1 MPNKILK
8 SACAAVIAALLALPA
23 YSQTEEGVDLT
34 QLFARQTE
42 ALADTPDLE
51 VFSGTAAAA
60 PQIPGLV
67 AYADQK
73 PREAGDIET
82 FSTFNVVR
90 NAHENTKAR
99 LTKIGKHCLIYVEQG
114 RNVNSQTIARIA
126 AAFDG
131 KIYAE
136 CRSMFGNER
145 SPGID
150 GEAKITLLLLDVRD
164 FYSPEKGVKGFT
176 AGYFNAGDCYSRSKF
191 PNSNQREMLYL
202 DIYPGDPASDKFLS
216 VLAHEFQHMIHW
228 SADPKEFTW
237 VNESLSQL
245 APFLCGYG
253 HPSQVEAYM
262 RSPDNNMLAW
272 SDDNMLANYGQVYFW
287 AQYISTRIAST
298 DERRRAFIRRM
309 VSQKSQ
315 GLSGL
320 NAAIDKQ
327 GIKNNVRNL
336 FRSFCVANYLNDDRI
351 ARGAYSYENS
361 LSRFALKPEIKVDG
375 APYEGKGHVK
385 CWSAKA
391 IQINPSA
398 FSGADAR
405 FAFAGQK
412 VSAAGYANAFDVAVV
427 AYSADGQA
435 EPAVSWLN
443 VKDYK
448 AMDVIRI
455 SEKHN
460 RLMMVV
466 VNRGPEAMK
475 AEQAFAKNAAPA
487 AFSFRVS
494 KVGAAASAAPRVAS
508 RSTGNSSNGTA
519 RRTDRSRARSILEEI
534 VSSVNIEES
543 AGIILGE
550 NDENKKSAA
559 EIEYDF
565 AFQKVAKGE
574 AELFDAIKEALT
586 AGEAEL
592 VVDFAVYYNGQT
604 DEGKMKLQIIKNR
617 IRDML
622 KFEEMQGNAKAAELL
637 TLIER

>member
-1 MPNKILK
+1 MKSGLK
-8 SACAAVIAALLALPA
+8 SIATSIAAFFMLVSVSASAQNDWVDATHLF
-23 YSQTEEGVDLT
+23 EEEV
-34 QLFARQTE
+34 RSVI
-42 ALADTPDLE
+42 DTVSRDPEPMFLMRNR
-51 VFSGTAAAA
+51 AAA
-60 PQIPGLV
+60 PEIRSF
-67 AYADQK
+67 AI
-73 PREAGDIET
+73 GDTQTFWTKNIVENKFEET
-82 FSTFNVVR
+82 RAVL
-90 NAHENTKAR
+90 KA
-99 LTKIGKHCLIYVEQG
+99 IGKNCYVFLEEGKTLAPEAIEKVRKNFDEVIYPT
-114 RNVNSQTIARIA
+114 NTTN
-126 AAFDG
+126 
-131 KIYAE
+131 
-136 CRSMFGNER
+136 FGSEWK
-145 SPGID
+145 PGID
-150 GEAKITLLLLDVRD
+150 GDDRIYLLMFDIKD
-164 FYSPEKGVKGFT
+164 GYNGTGGFVG
-176 AGYFNAGDCYSRSKF
+176 GYFYAIDAYQQEKL
-191 PNSNQREMLYL
+191 PVHLKSNEREMLYL
-202 DIYPGDPASDKFLS
+202 DINPSDPASDRFQNTI
-216 VLAHEFQHMIHW
+216 AHEFQHMIHFNQD
-228 SADPKEFTW
+228 SSEYTW
-237 VNESLSQL
+237 VNEACSQI
-245 APFLCGYG
+245 APYLCGFG
-253 HPSQVEAYM
+253 HANQVVSFM
-262 RSPDNNMLAW
+262 RTPDNSLTAW
-272 SDDNMLANYGQVYFW
+272 SKQQMLANYGQVYFW

-351 ARGAYSYENS
+351 ARGAYSYEKS

-412 VSAAGYANAFDVAVV
+412 ISAAGYANAFDVAVV

-435 EPAVSWLN
+435 EPAVTWLN
-443 VKDYK
+443 IKDYK

-475 AEQAFAKNAAPA
+475 AEQAFSKNAAPA

-565 AFQKVAKGE
+565 AFQKIAKGE